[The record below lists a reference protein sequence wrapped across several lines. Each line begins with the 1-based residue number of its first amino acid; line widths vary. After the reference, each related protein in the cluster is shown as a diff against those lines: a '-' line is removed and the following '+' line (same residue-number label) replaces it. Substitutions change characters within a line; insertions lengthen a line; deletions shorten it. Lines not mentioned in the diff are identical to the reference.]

1 MPYAPLLTDAELADG
16 LGRLPDWHREGD
28 AIERTVKLG
37 GFKTAIAFVN
47 AVADAAEAANHH
59 PDITIHGYNRV
70 TLTLTTHA
78 SKGLTWRDLDLAGRI
93 DGLVPD

>member
-1 MPYAPLLTDAELADG
+1 MPYAPLLTDAEVADG
-16 LGRLPDWHREGD
+16 LAHIPDWHRED
-28 AIERTVKLG
+28 DTIQRTIKLK
-37 GFKTAIAFVN
+37 GFRAAIAFVN

-78 SKGLTWRDLDLAGRI
+78 VNGLTFRDLDLAGRI
-93 DGLVPD
+93 DALVPG